1 MASQISVTQSSD
13 HTDAVNTCV
22 CVLRNVK
29 NSVYLRAMAA
39 RALGLLMLESRA
51 LADRLR
57 LETEGL
63 VDALLQLVAYCRR
76 SRTQTPDTRRV
87 HVNCCLVISLLMQAA
102 PQQQQQQQHLQLV
115 VSLDSELLVLQPQPI

>member
-1 MASQISVTQSSD
+1 MASQISATQSSD

-39 RALGLLMLESRA
+39 RALGLLMVESRA
-51 LADRLR
+51 LSDRLR

-102 PQQQQQQQHLQLV
+102 PQQQQQHLQLV